1 MVEGRFLAEVGSKTR
16 GRGGIQGVPRITGS
30 CTMSAKRPC
39 HNPVAFEGEE
49 EVFPLHITPGY
60 VPKWQAWEG
69 VREFVQN
76 WHDGVLS
83 TFEQIGGAAERPVHF
98 DKVSQ

>member
-1 MVEGRFLAEVGSKTR
+1 MA
-16 GRGGIQGVPRITGS
+16 
-30 CTMSAKRPC
+30 AKRPC
-39 HNPVAFEGEE
+39 PLSVVYSGDEE
-49 EVFPLHITPGY
+49 IFPLQITPGY

-83 TFEQIGGAAERPVHF
+83 TFEQAGGAADRSGLLQQGQLVTLARQTNMYARTF
-98 DKVSQ
+98 ARTAYCILF

>member
-1 MVEGRFLAEVGSKTR
+1 MVLL
-16 GRGGIQGVPRITGS
+16 GGVTAYVCRDFPGTN
-30 CTMSAKRPC
+30 CAMAAKRPC
-39 HNPVAFEGEE
+39 PLGVVYSGDEE
-49 EVFPLHITPGY
+49 IFPLQITPGY

-83 TFEQIGGAAERPVHF
+83 TFEQAGGAADSPVYF
-98 DKVSQ
+98 KKVS